1 MPTSMTSSSNIS
13 SEIVSTSAAASSA
26 SKKRKASSRSAS
38 KAAKA
43 TKSSPGAKGDT
54 LSYNIVSGAPAAIKC
69 DCLIV
74 GVFAKGGMPTLTKQV
89 DKASGGAIGSLIKNG
104 DHDGAVGHVATLYDL
119 PDLGASRLM
128 IVGLG
133 NEDKLND
140 KRYQR
145 ATVAAL
151 KTAMK
156 SGAKTAAST
165 LCAIDYGKTTIGW
178 RVRYGVDAIA
188 NELYVFDELKQSGRK
203 KAKKQSSG
211 AKGLQSVDFVVGN
224 ARQAKS
230 AKTGLAHGLALAE
243 GTHIT
248 RDLGNL
254 PGNICTPTYLGE
266 QAQKLGKS
274 HGLKV
279 TVYDEERMRKLK
291 MNTLLSVSA
300 GSAEEARLI
309 VMEYNG
315 GRKGAKPVA
324 LVGKGITFDTG
335 GISLK
340 PGATMDE
347 MKFDMCGAASV
358 FGTMAA
364 IASMKL
370 KLNVVG
376 IVAAAENMPGSKAT
390 KPGDIIES
398 MKGLTVEILNTD
410 AEGRL
415 VLCDTLT
422 FTERFKPTAVV
433 DMATLTGACVVAL
446 GSPATGLFA
455 NDQDLADELLN
466 AGDETGDR
474 AWQLPLWDEYQSQL
488 NSNFAD
494 LANIGGREA
503 GAVTAACFLSR
514 FAESYPWAHLDI
526 AGSAWK
532 RGAQKGATARP
543 VRLLTQFL
551 MSRANLKS

>member
-1 MPTSMTSSSNIS
+1 MTSSSNIS
-13 SEIVSTSAAASSA
+13 SETTSAAARK
-26 SKKRKASSRSAS
+26 KKRARSNSKATAKKASG
-38 KAAKA
+38 KN
-43 TKSSPGAKGDT
+43 TGDT
-54 LSYNIVSGAPAAIKC
+54 GGALSYKVVAGAPADLKC
-69 DCLIV
+69 DSLIV
-74 GVFAKGGMPTLTKQV
+74 GVFTKGAMPTLTKRV
-89 DKASGGAIGSLIKNG
+89 DKASGGAISKLIKNG
-104 DHDGAVGHVATLYDL
+104 DHNGTVAHVATLYDL
-119 PDLGASRLM
+119 PDVNASRVV

-133 NEDKLND
+133 AEDKLND

-145 ATVAAL
+145 ASVAAL
-151 KTAMK
+151 KSVMK
-156 SGAKTAAST
+156 GGAKTAAST
-165 LCAIDYGKTTIGW
+165 LCAVDYGKTSIGW
-178 RVRYGVDAIA
+178 RVRYGADAIA
-188 NELYVFDELKQSGRK
+188 NELYVFDELKESGRK
-203 KAKKQSSG
+203 KAKKKSG
-211 AKGLQSVDFVVGN
+211 SAKGLESLDFVVGN
-224 ARQAKS
+224 ARQLKA
-230 AKTGLAHGLALAE
+230 ARTGLVHGLAIAE
-243 GTHIT
+243 GTHLT
-248 RDLGNL
+248 RDLGNR
-254 PGNICTPTYLGE
+254 PGNVCTPTYLGE

-279 TVYDEERMRKLK
+279 TVYDEERMRKLN

-315 GRKGAKPVA
+315 GRKGAQPVA

-358 FGTMAA
+358 FGTMAT

-376 IVAAAENMPGSKAT
+376 IVAAAENMPGGSAT

-455 NDQDLADELLN
+455 NDQDLADELLD
-466 AGDETGDR
+466 AGNQAGDR
-474 AWQLPLWDEYQSQL
+474 AWQMPLWDEYQSQL

-514 FAESYPWAHLDI
+514 FAENYPWAHLDI
-526 AGSAWK
+526 AGTAWK

-551 MSRANLKS
+551 MSRAGLKS